1 MNNNNNNNN
10 NIIIVRIII
19 IITIIITII
28 KKYVLTIVI
37 TGLSELHL
45 VFVGSTDLTFSAVTE
60 TSSNS
65 FLVFPLV
72 SNNTKILNCS
82 QTSNKIKVKPPYEP
96 TNHETFSDYYIIFI
110 QIKIII
116 VDKILI
122 MLWFCLCLLSL
133 HDS

>member
-1 MNNNNNNNN
+1 M
-10 NIIIVRIII
+10 
-19 IITIIITII
+19 
-28 KKYVLTIVI
+28 YLQ
-37 TGLSELHL
+37 LLLL
-45 VFVGSTDLTFSAVTE
+45 VYRNCTVYHEFVDSTDLTSSSVTE

-72 SNNTKILNCS
+72 SNNTKILNWS

-133 HDS
+133 HESWLSL